1 MTNLDLRV
9 GDTVEYRGAFGS
21 GPLALAIILETGDE
35 KNGRPLVALNDGHW
49 AYEDQIVR
57 VVQRKEQPT
66 THTAMCSEYWDRGLE
81 CQCIPEGVKD
91 AIRKGAR
98 PEDVM

>member
-1 MTNLDLRV
+1 MSNITVRV

-21 GPLALAIILETGDE
+21 GPLQLAIVLTTGE
-35 KNGRPLVALNDGHW
+35 FKNGKPLVDLNDGHW
-49 AYEDQIVR
+49 AYLNQIVR
-57 VVQRKEQPT
+57 VVKRAS
-66 THTAMCSEYWDRGLE
+66 THTPMCEEYWDRGLE